1 MNVEEIPVAFDCC
14 GETLIGIVHA
24 PQPAA
29 TQGVLIVVAGG
40 PQYRAGCCRQLTQI
54 ARQLAANGVA
64 VMRFD
69 YRGLGDGGGE
79 YRGFQDIYDDLA
91 AALNTIQRVAPSVRE
106 ITLWG
111 GCDAASASMLHGWR
125 FPQVTGMILGNPF
138 ASSAESRA
146 KVIVRHYYLD
156 RFRDKAFWK
165 KVFSL
170 RFNPFKTLPDL
181 LGNLWR
187 SAGMGGAKANAKHKG
202 KGDGE
207 LGDGPFPDRMR
218 EGFKRFGGRT
228 LLLMSGESLVRKEF
242 DELVARSP
250 EWTRLLARPSVTRH
264 DIPAAD
270 QAFST
275 LAAREEVLTASLDW
289 LAMSGSKATS
299 A

>member
-14 GETLIGIVHA
+14 GDTLIGIVHA
-24 PQPAA
+24 PQHPVS
-29 TQGVLIVVAGG
+29 QGVLMVVAGG

-54 ARQLAANGVA
+54 ARQLASNGIA

-69 YRGLGDGGGE
+69 YRGLGDGSGE
-79 YRGFQDIYDDLA
+79 YSGFQDIYDDLT
-91 AALNTIQRVAPSVRE
+91 AALKTFQRLAPGVRE
-106 ITLWG
+106 MTLWG
-111 GCDAASASMLHGWR
+111 GCDAASACMLHGWR
-125 FPQVTGMILGNPF
+125 LPQVSGMILGNPF
-138 ASSAESRA
+138 ASSEESRA

-156 RFRDKAFWK
+156 RLRDKAFWK
-165 KVFSL
+165 KVFGL
-170 RFNPFKTLPDL
+170 RFNPLKTLPEL

-218 EGFKRFGGRT
+218 EGFKRFSGRT

-242 DELVARSP
+242 DELVANSP
-250 EWTRLLARPSVTRH
+250 EWTRLLARPTVTRH

-275 LAAREEVLTASLDW
+275 LAAREEVLAASLAW
-289 LAMSGSKATS
+289 FAKRPG
-299 A
+299 